1 MRYTIYK
8 MRFLSGVHFG
18 KGRIDNG
25 DITCMAD
32 TLFSAMCIEA
42 LKMGGEKR
50 LNDLVTV
57 FRDGKALISDTFPY
71 IGDTYYLPKPC
82 IRVEKNDTD
91 RNAKKQ
97 FKKMS
102 YIPLEELSTYIKG
115 NIQPEGIN
123 EELTSLNT
131 REIRTRVSI
140 EGEEST
146 PYNIEV
152 VKYGE
157 NNGIYMILGYEEDDI
172 KNEVEDILISLS
184 YTGIG
189 GKTSSGL
196 GKFELVNKKV
206 PESLNEM
213 LEVDADAYM
222 TLSVSLP
229 SDEELEE
236 AVADGRYVLIKRSG
250 FVNSSTYS
258 DTFSRKKDIY
268 MMKAGSC
275 FKNRYQ
281 GDIYDVSF
289 GGRHAVYR
297 YGKPLMIG
305 VR

>member
-1 MRYTIYK
+1 
-8 MRFLSGVHFG
+8 
-18 KGRIDNG
+18 
-25 DITCMAD
+25 
-32 TLFSAMCIEA
+32 
-42 LKMGGEKR
+42 
-50 LNDLVTV
+50 
-57 FRDGKALISDTFPY
+57 
-71 IGDTYYLPKPC
+71 
-82 IRVEKNDTD
+82 
-91 RNAKKQ
+91 
-97 FKKMS
+97 
-102 YIPLEELSTYIKG
+102 
-115 NIQPEGIN
+115 
-123 EELTSLNT
+123 
-131 REIRTRVSI
+131 
-140 EGEEST
+140 
-146 PYNIEV
+146 
-152 VKYGE
+152 
-157 NNGIYMILGYEEDDI
+157 MILGYEEDDI

-258 DTFSRKKDIY
+258 DTYSRKKDIY